1 MQIKETFIIN
11 ILFLLTLTII
21 FPSVTPNNNITPLT
35 SHSKTFFE
43 VTPTAQ
49 YKFFSFTITPSE
61 DIILHFE
68 LGNAFT
74 VDIFIF
80 TDISFTTTFP
90 SITNCTLH
98 FKLTST
104 EFILKSSSFP
114 KQTKTIYIAI
124 YDSKYS
130 YSDYLTIFNEN
141 DIIPIKANTPF
152 VVNRFYSKGK
162 FTFHYVSPNYTA
174 SIYQLQL
181 NKKGDAPFRRVEVY
195 SHENNK
201 LLYYTND
208 VFIVDTVIHIDEK
221 EKQQELY
228 INVYGKESD
237 GKFSIIL
244 MDYIE
249 NAFVKL
255 GRDEVYEKAFVLMGR
270 YYFYYEIE
278 DSEEIIGIVKHNNK
292 INKHLEVEIEADVVE
307 FDINVSEINGTLLYQ
322 TLYNNNDNNI
332 NKIVHKHQCN
342 IIPETDPY
350 HIDVTNY
357 FILNNNEHSLT
368 NSITNQNKQFIIIS
382 LSFKYHHSSS
392 YITPDKFYI
401 QITSQTQQLAVNE
414 ATPLDKWEQI
424 HIDLNKKFIF
434 IKYIISSH
442 VGILIHN
449 TRNNAISIINNSSN
463 KIFTLDNIAL
473 INFRKD
479 KINTFI
485 IKITNNFSPDN
496 YSDDLGYEVF
506 ITNKQIH
513 SISNIHE
520 LKQVKYCTL
529 CHNEISYIVL
539 YNDYLVKKKDK
550 KDPLFRRFVIN
561 VINKDNSITKIEN
574 HEMLRDVYYEVNTN
588 EDENNLLLLVI
599 MSKEMIKENSI
610 SVKLREG
617 NGIAYVNVENVH
629 GMKIVYLLNTN
640 NEVISEFTGDEN
652 ADEVVI
658 DINDKE
664 ELNDGNYQLELFAYT
679 NVNNN
684 TLIEKYNRVN
694 ISVVTEYHKGN
705 KVILIHS
712 QFEIILKQIISII
725 IASMCLFILSIISFK
740 FLIFFKSDNTIVI

>member
-11 ILFLLTLTII
+11 ILFLLTLTFI
-21 FPSVTPNNNITPLT
+21 FPLVTPNNDITPLT

-43 VTPTAQ
+43 VNSTSQ
-49 YKFFSFTITPSE
+49 YKFFSFTINPSE
-61 DIILHFE
+61 DIILRFE

-90 SITNCTLH
+90 SNTNSTLH

-124 YDSKYS
+124 YDNKYS

-141 DIIPIKANTPF
+141 DIIPIKANTPLI
-152 VVNRFYSKGK
+152 VNRFYSKGK
-162 FTFHYVSPNYTA
+162 FTFHYVSPTHTT

-181 NKKGDAPFRRVEVY
+181 NKKGDTPFRRVEVY

-201 LLYYTND
+201 LLYSIND
-208 VFIVDTVIHIDEK
+208 EFIVDTVIRVDEK

-237 GKFSIIL
+237 GKFSIML

-255 GRDEVYEKAFVLMGR
+255 GKDEIYEKAFVLMGK

-278 DSEEIIGIVKHNNK
+278 DKEEAIGIIRHNNK
-292 INKHLEVEIEADVVE
+292 INKHLDVEIEADVVV
-307 FDINVSEINGTLLYQ
+307 FDINISEMNGTLLYQ
-322 TLYNNNDNNI
+322 TLYNDNNR
-332 NKIVHKHQCN
+332 NEIVHKHQCN
-342 IIPETDPY
+342 IISETDPY
-350 HIDVTNY
+350 HNDVTNY
-357 FILNNNEHSLT
+357 FILNNNDHSHT
-368 NSITNQNKQFIIIS
+368 NSITSKNKQFIIIS
-382 LSFKYHHSSS
+382 LSFKYHHSS
-392 YITPDKFYI
+392 YITPDTFYI
-401 QITSQTQQLAVNE
+401 QINSHTQQIAVNE

-434 IKYIISSH
+434 IKYTISSH

-485 IKITNNFSPDN
+485 IKITNNFAPDN
-496 YSDDLGYEVF
+496 YSDNLGYEVF

-513 SISNIHE
+513 SINNNHE
-520 LKQVKYCTL
+520 LKQVKYYTL
-529 CHNEISYIVL
+529 CRNEISYVVL
-539 YNDYLVKKKDK
+539 YNNYLVKKKEK

-574 HEMLRDVYYEVNTN
+574 HETLRDVYYEVNTN
-588 EDENNLLLLVI
+588 EDENNLLLLEI

-617 NGIAYVNVENVH
+617 NGIAFVNVDNIN
-629 GMKIVYLLNTN
+629 GMKLVYLLNTK
-640 NEVISEFTGDEN
+640 NEVVSEFTGNEN
-652 ADEVVI
+652 ENEVAI
-658 DINDKE
+658 DINNKD
-664 ELNDGNYQLELFAYT
+664 ELNDGNFQLELFAYT
-679 NVNNN
+679 NINNN

-712 QFEIILKQIISII
+712 QYEFIMKQIISII
-725 IASMCLFILSIISFK
+725 IVCICLFILSIISFK

>member
-1 MQIKETFIIN
+1 M
-11 ILFLLTLTII
+11 
-21 FPSVTPNNNITPLT
+21 
-35 SHSKTFFE
+35 
-43 VTPTAQ
+43 
-49 YKFFSFTITPSE
+49 
-61 DIILHFE
+61 
-68 LGNAFT
+68 
-74 VDIFIF
+74 
-80 TDISFTTTFP
+80 
-90 SITNCTLH
+90 
-98 FKLTST
+98 
-104 EFILKSSSFP
+104 
-114 KQTKTIYIAI
+114 
-124 YDSKYS
+124 
-130 YSDYLTIFNEN
+130 
-141 DIIPIKANTPF
+141 
-152 VVNRFYSKGK
+152 NRFYSKGK

-694 ISVVTEYHKGN
+694 ISVVTEYHK
-705 KVILIHS
+705 
-712 QFEIILKQIISII
+712 
-725 IASMCLFILSIISFK
+725 
-740 FLIFFKSDNTIVI
+740 